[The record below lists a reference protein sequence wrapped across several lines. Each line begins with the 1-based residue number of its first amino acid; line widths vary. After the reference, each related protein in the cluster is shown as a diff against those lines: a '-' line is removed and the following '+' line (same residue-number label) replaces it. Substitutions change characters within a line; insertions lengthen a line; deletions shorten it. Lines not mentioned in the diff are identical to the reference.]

1 MMSGLYVHIPFCKQ
15 ACTYCD
21 FHFSTSLGQRDRV
34 LAAMAQ
40 ELETRAPEADGAELG
55 SVYLGGGTPSLI
67 GPDALNDL
75 FAKIRQNYG
84 LAPAA
89 EITIEANPD
98 DITVDDLARWKDIG
112 ITRVSL
118 GIQSFRDD
126 RLTWMGRAHDAIQAR
141 KSIGLIARAGFI
153 SWTIDLIYGLPEMT
167 ADEWDEQL
175 TIALDHGMPHL
186 SAYCLTVEERTALHH
201 QVKKG
206 LIRPAND
213 EAQGAQFDHLVQR
226 MEGAGLVQYE
236 ISNFGKEGHFAVHN
250 SNYWKGVPYIG
261 IGPSA
266 HSFDGVKRRWNVAN
280 NVRYS
285 VAITEG
291 ERYWEEETLTHAQRV
306 TERIM
311 TGLRTI
317 WGVDLRT
324 LGDDMLAREHATIDR
339 YAEQGDLFIKE
350 ERLLLTPKGR
360 RYADRIASDLF
371 LVDDVRPAAASS
383 KGSTDAGDRHR

>member
-1 MMSGLYVHIPFCKQ
+1 MAGLYLHIPFCKQ

-21 FHFSTSLGQRDRV
+21 FHFSTSIGQRERV
-34 LAAMAQ
+34 MEAMRS
-40 ELETRAPEADGAELG
+40 ELRTRAGEARDGALG
-55 SVYLGGGTPSLI
+55 SIYLGGGTPSIAGAKQLE
-67 GPDALNDL
+67 ALFSGIHKWFLVD
-75 FAKIRQNYG
+75 
-84 LAPAA
+84 PAA
-89 EITIEANPD
+89 EVTIEANPD
-98 DITVDDLARWKDIG
+98 DIRAAGLEQWKALG

-118 GIQSFRDD
+118 GIQSFRDN
-126 RLTWMGRAHDAIQAR
+126 RLKWMGRAHNAAEAR
-141 KSIGLIARAGFI
+141 RSIELIAKAGFA

-167 ADEWDEQL
+167 LEEWDEQL

-201 QVKKG
+201 QVMKG
-206 LIRPAND
+206 LVRPAND
-213 EAQGAQFDHLVQR
+213 EAQAMQFDHLVQR
-226 MEGAGLVQYE
+226 MERAGLVQYE

-280 NVRYS
+280 NMRY
-285 VAITEG
+285 VDAIEKG
-291 ERYWEEETLTHAQRV
+291 ERYWEEETLTHGQRV
-306 TERIM
+306 NERLM

-317 WGVDLRT
+317 WGVDLGT
-324 LGDDMLAREHATIDR
+324 LGDDVLVREQRTIDR
-339 YAEQGDLFIKE
+339 YIHQGDLFIRD

-371 LVDDVRPAAASS
+371 FVEDARPAAAST
-383 KGSTDAGDRHR
+383 KGATDGGDRHR

>member
-1 MMSGLYVHIPFCKQ
+1 MSGLYIHIPFCRK

-21 FHFSTSLGQRDRV
+21 FHFSTNTKGREEV
-34 LAAMAQ
+34 IAAMRS
-40 ELETRAPEADGAELG
+40 ELRNRRAELG
-55 SVYLGGGTPSLI
+55 SGPLGSIYFGGGTPSLLPAEQLKGI
-67 GPDALNDL
+67 LDDARSS
-75 FAKIRQNYG
+75 AAI
-84 LAPAA
+84 APGA
-89 EITIEANPD
+89 EITLEANPD
-98 DITVDDLARWKDIG
+98 DITAELLPAWKDIG
-112 ITRVSL
+112 VTRVSV

-126 RLTWMGRAHDAIQAR
+126 RLKWMGRAHDAVQAR
-141 KSIGLIARAGFI
+141 RSIDLIAKAGFT
-153 SWTIDLIYGLPEMT
+153 SWTIDLIYGLPGMT
-167 ADEWDEQL
+167 VHEWDEQL
-175 TIALDHGMPHL
+175 ALALDHGMPHL

-226 MEGAGLVQYE
+226 MESAGLVQYE
-236 ISNFGKEGHFAVHN
+236 ISNFGREGHFAVHN

-266 HSFDGVKRRWNVAN
+266 HSFDGAKRRWNVSN
-280 NVRYS
+280 NARYTD
-285 VAITEG
+285 AIVKG
-291 ERYWEEETLTHAQRV
+291 KPCLEEETLTHAQRV
-306 TERIM
+306 NERIM

-324 LGDDMLAREHATIDR
+324 LGDDVLVREQRTIDR
-339 YAEQGDLFIKE
+339 YIQQGDLFIKE

-371 LVDDVRPAAASS
+371 LVDEVRPAAAV
-383 KGSTDAGDRHR
+383 KRGTTDAHG

>member
-1 MMSGLYVHIPFCKQ
+1 MSGLYVHIPFCKQ

-21 FHFSTSLGQRDRV
+21 FHFSTSLGQRERV
-34 LAAMAQ
+34 MNAIVQ
-40 ELETRAPEADGAELG
+40 ELERRAPEADGVPLG
-55 SVYLGGGTPSLI
+55 SIYLGGGTPSLI
-67 GPDALNDL
+67 GPDALGAL
-75 FAKIRQNYG
+75 FERIRQYYPV
-84 LAPAA
+84 APAA
-89 EITIEANPD
+89 EVTIEANPD
-98 DITVDDLARWKDIG
+98 DITIENLEWWKASGVNRI
-112 ITRVSL
+112 SL

-126 RLTWMGRAHDAIQAR
+126 RLKWMGRAHDAMEAR
-141 KSIGLIARAGFI
+141 RSIELIAKSGFS

-167 ADEWDEQL
+167 AEEWDEQL

-213 EAQGAQFDHLVQR
+213 EAQGAQFDHLVER
-226 MEGAGLVQYE
+226 MAAAGLVQYE
-236 ISNFGKEGHFAVHN
+236 ISNFGREGHFAVHN

-266 HSFDGVKRRWNVAN
+266 HSFDGVERRWNVAN
-280 NVRYS
+280 NMRY
-285 VAITEG
+285 ADAMGKG
-291 ERYWEEETLTHAQRV
+291 ERYWEKEILTHAQRV
-306 TERIM
+306 NERIM

-324 LGDDMLAREHATIDR
+324 LGDEVIAREQRTIDR
-339 YAEQGDLFIKE
+339 YVQQEDLFIKD
-350 ERLLLTPKGR
+350 ERLLLTQKGR

-371 LVDDVRPAAASS
+371 LVDDTRPTGAGR
-383 KGSTDAGDRHR
+383 KGTTDAHG

>member
-1 MMSGLYVHIPFCKQ
+1 MSGLYVHIPFCKQ

-21 FHFSTSLGQRDRV
+21 FHFSTSLGQRERV
-34 LAAMAQ
+34 MNAIAS
-40 ELETRAPEADGAELG
+40 ELERRAPEADRVPLG
-55 SVYLGGGTPSLI
+55 SVYLGGGTPSVV
-67 GPDALNDL
+67 GPDALGEL
-75 FAKIRQNYG
+75 FERILQHYPID
-84 LAPAA
+84 PAS
-89 EITIEANPD
+89 EVTIEANPD
-98 DITVDDLARWKDIG
+98 DITAEDLASWKELG

-126 RLTWMGRAHDAIQAR
+126 RLKWMGRAHNATEAR
-141 KSIGLIARAGFI
+141 RSIELIAKAGFT
-153 SWTIDLIYGLPEMT
+153 SWTIDLIYGLPEMSVE
-167 ADEWDEQL
+167 EWEEQL

-213 EAQGAQFDHLVQR
+213 ETQGAQFDHLVER
-226 MEGAGLVQYE
+226 MAAAGLAQYE
-236 ISNFGKEGHFAVHN
+236 ISNFGREGHYAVHN

-280 NVRYS
+280 NVRYAD
-285 VAITEG
+285 AIAKG
-291 ERYWEEETLTHAQRV
+291 ERFWEEEVLTYAQRV
-306 TERIM
+306 NERIM

-324 LGDDMLAREHATIDR
+324 LGDDVIAREQRTIDR
-339 YAEQGDLFIKE
+339 YVQQGDLFIKE

-371 LVDDVRPAAASS
+371 FVDEVRPAAAV
-383 KGSTDAGDRHR
+383 KRGTTDAHG

>member
-1 MMSGLYVHIPFCKQ
+1 MTGLYVHIPFCKQ

-21 FHFSTSLGQRDRV
+21 FHFSTNQTQQGAV
-34 LAAMAQ
+34 LSAMRREFLARYKEVHGAQ
-40 ELETRAPEADGAELG
+40 L
-55 SVYLGGGTPSLI
+55 SSIYFGGGTPSHVTWADI
-67 GPDALNDL
+67 GTFMNLCREL
-75 FAKIRQNYG
+75 FRVDTG
-84 LAPAA
+84 A
-89 EITIEANPD
+89 EVTMEINPD
-98 DITVDDLARWKDIG
+98 DVDEENIQRWKGVG

-126 RLTWMGRAHDAIQAR
+126 RLKWMGRAHDATQAR
-141 KSIGLIARAGFI
+141 RSIELIAKAGFT

-167 ADEWDEQL
+167 MDEWGEQL

-201 QVKKG
+201 QVMKG
-206 LIRPAND
+206 LVRPAND
-213 EAQGAQFDHLVQR
+213 EAQAAQFDHLVQR
-226 MEGAGLVQYE
+226 MERAGLVQYE
-236 ISNFGKEGHFAVHN
+236 ISNFAREGHFAVHN

-280 NVRYS
+280 NARYTE
-285 VAITEG
+285 AIVKG
-291 ERYWEEETLTHAQRV
+291 ERYWEEEILTHSQRV
-306 TERIM
+306 NERLM

-324 LGDDMLAREHATIDR
+324 LGDDVLARERALVDR
-339 YAEQGDLFIKE
+339 YSEQGDLVIQE
-350 ERLLLTPKGR
+350 GRLLLTPKGR

-371 LVDDVRPAAASS
+371 LVADTRPSAASTEET
-383 KGSTDAGDRHR
+383 TDGRG